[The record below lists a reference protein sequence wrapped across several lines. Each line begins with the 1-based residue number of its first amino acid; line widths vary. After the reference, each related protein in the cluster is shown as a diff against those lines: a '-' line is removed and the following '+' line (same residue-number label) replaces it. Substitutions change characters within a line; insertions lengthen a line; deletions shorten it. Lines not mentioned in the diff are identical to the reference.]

1 MNTTLSPA
9 MDETLRYIYFEVI
22 DRYTPE
28 YIKTIEFE
36 YTPWVFSLLGSIVI
50 GLSGIFPLLIIPSG
64 TTDIGDRKYYFF
76 NKCIEINEAQSNR
89 IESIFVC
96 VFFFLHQFEII
107 DHHFTSSD
115 SILPSDKIRSLAL
128 QKCHFHRSN
137 NL

>member
-1 MNTTLSPA
+1 

-64 TTDIGDRKYYFF
+64 TTDIGDRKYYSF
-76 NKCIEINEAQSNR
+76 NICIEKNEAQSHR
-89 IESIFVC
+89 IDFCV
-96 VFFFLHQFEII
+96 VFFLFII
-107 DHHFTSSD
+107 
-115 SILPSDKIRSLAL
+115 
-128 QKCHFHRSN
+128 
-137 NL
+137 NLK